1 MKNTQVWLAM
11 VTWLLLGLVG
21 STSEPNLRVD
31 LDVTEVPEHAAWGR
45 HAKQL
50 IEEWT
55 PRIHNLLLCQGAKL
69 PESIALKIEK
79 TDKGIAATSG
89 ARIVVSSH
97 WIDEHPDDIG
107 LVLHELVHV
116 IQAYPPGGPGWVTE
130 GVADYLRWGIFEGK
144 ELSWFPRPKG
154 PQGYRRS
161 YQVAGG
167 FLLWLEAG
175 KAPGIVRQ
183 LNAAMRQGNYNDDI
197 FRKATLQSLDE
208 LWDEYVSD
216 VKPDTTKPDDESRF
230 QPPSRAS
237 RHASAPHSRPLQGV
251 STRGRPIANSAV
263 SRRIC
268 NAGGGT

>member
-1 MKNTQVWLAM
+1 MTNRRVCLALGAWLF
-11 VTWLLLGLVG
+11 LGPVG
-21 STSEPNLRVD
+21 WTGEPRLRVD

-45 HAKQL
+45 QAKQL
-50 IEEWT
+50 IEEWA
-55 PRIHNLLLCQGAKL
+55 PRIHNLLLSSGAKL

-79 TDKGIAATSG
+79 TDQGIAATAR

-97 WIDEHPDDIG
+97 WIDKHPDDIG

-130 GVADYLRWGIFEGK
+130 GVADYIRWGIFEGK
-144 ELSWFPRPKG
+144 ELSWFPRPEG

-183 LNAAMRQGNYNDDI
+183 LNAAMRQGQYSDDI
-197 FRKATLQSLDE
+197 FQKATSQTLDE
-208 LWDEYVSD
+208 LWAAYVAEGKAERA
-216 VKPDTTKPDDESRF
+216 KPTE
-230 QPPSRAS
+230 
-237 RHASAPHSRPLQGV
+237 
-251 STRGRPIANSAV
+251 
-263 SRRIC
+263 
-268 NAGGGT
+268 